1 MVKLVA
7 LTLVA
12 LGLVALTPTVAAAHP
27 PPPNDYVESEPAT
40 VVDNDPAF
48 NMFGFRMSA
57 GALPLDGGRTTALS
71 IGLGVEHPVFKKTRV
86 FGEYEWLWLTWMDER
101 ALTSMV
107 PRPERHGTGHRASLG
122 LRRELL
128 GKNLGR
134 SVRVFIDGEL
144 GATFALVDDN
154 MRGVSFV
161 PGGLGGLRF
170 GYDIYSR
177 SDDSPSRTFEV
188 ELLARAVAIEGG
200 VGGMMGLGMAWGN

>member
-1 MVKLVA
+1 MVKLA
-7 LTLVA
+7 ARTLVA
-12 LGLVALTPTVAAAHP
+12 LGLVALTPVAAAHP
-27 PPPNDYVESEPAT
+27 PPPDDYVESEPAP
-40 VVDNDPAF
+40 VVDTDPAF

-86 FGEYEWLWLTWMDER
+86 FGEYEWLWLTWMDDR
-101 ALTSMV
+101 ALTSMA

-177 SDDSPSRTFEV
+177 SDDSPSRTFEI